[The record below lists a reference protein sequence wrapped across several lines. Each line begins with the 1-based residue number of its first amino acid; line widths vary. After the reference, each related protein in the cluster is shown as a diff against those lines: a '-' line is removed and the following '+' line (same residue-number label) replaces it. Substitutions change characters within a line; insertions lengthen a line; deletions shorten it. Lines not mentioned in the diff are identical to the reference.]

1 LASVQKSRINKE
13 EKLKGMFLKAMSGDE
28 LSYAQFLSE
37 TSDLLKMFLSKM
49 LSRSQSGIDVQD
61 VVQEVLIS
69 IHNKRDL
76 YDQEKDILPWL
87 YAIARYR
94 MIDFMRSLKRQP
106 NFSLIDEILED
117 PFNLEEEL
125 SLLLGESSGED
136 LLKSLSPHQ
145 KKLVWLAKVDEKP
158 LQEIADENDLSLSSV
173 KVTIHRSLK
182 ALRKKIEK

>member
-1 LASVQKSRINKE
+1 LTSIQKDRTQRE
-13 EKLKGMFLKAMSGDE
+13 EKLKNLFLKAMSGDQV
-28 LSYAQFLSE
+28 SYGLFLSE

-49 LSRSQSGIDVQD
+49 LSRSQSAIDVED

-76 YDQEKDILPWL
+76 FDQDKDILPWL

-106 NFSLIDEILED
+106 NFSIIDEILED

-125 SLLLGESSGED
+125 SLLMGESSGED

-145 KKLVWLAKVDEKP
+145 KKLIWLAKVEDKP
-158 LQEIADENDLSLSSV
+158 LQEIADENELSLSSV

-182 ALRKKIEK
+182 ALRKKIER